1 MSMRRWRRVCCC
13 AALLLSGC
21 ATSTPKTEDSEV
33 TRRADNYVQLG
44 IEYAKQGDYNTA
56 VAKLQ
61 KALEI
66 APDFANAHHVMAL
79 VYNRIGD
86 KQQAEQHFK
95 RALELDPNDSQTL
108 NDYGLFLCAGG
119 KHQAADELFA
129 RAVANPLNA
138 TPEIAHANAGV
149 CAARAQNYP
158 QAEKYLRAA
167 LADNPRLPTALLE
180 MADISFRLNRYLP
193 ARGYLQ
199 RYLESARHSA
209 RSLWLGIR
217 IERQL
222 GDRDAAAS
230 YALALK
236 SKYPDSEEA
245 RLFLETEG
253 RR

>member
-1 MSMRRWRRVCCC
+1 MSTRRWRRLCC

-21 ATSTPKTEDSEV
+21 AAITPKTEESEA
-33 TRRADNYVQLG
+33 TRRRADNYVQLG

-66 APDFANAHHVMAL
+66 EPDFANAHHVIAL
-79 VYNRIGD
+79 VYYRTGD
-86 KQQAEQHFK
+86 KQRAEQYFK
-95 RALELDPNDSQTL
+95 RALELDPKDSQTL
-108 NDYGLFLCAGG
+108 NDYGLFLCTGG
-119 KHQAADELFA
+119 KHQAADELFV
-129 RAVANPLNA
+129 RALANPSYA
-138 TPEIAHANAGV
+138 TPEIARANAGV

-167 LADNPRLPTALLE
+167 LSENPRLPTALLE
-180 MADISFRLNRYLP
+180 MADISFRFNRYLP

-199 RYLESARHSA
+199 RYLESARHTA

-222 GDRDAAAS
+222 GDRDAVAS
-230 YALALK
+230 YALALR

>member
-1 MSMRRWRRVCCC
+1 MSIRRWLRLCC
-13 AALLLSGC
+13 AVLLLSGC
-21 ATSTPKTEDSEV
+21 ATSTPKTEESES
-33 TRRADNYVQLG
+33 TRRRADNYVQLG

-66 APDFANAHHVMAL
+66 EPDFADAHHVIAM
-79 VYNRIGD
+79 VYNRTGD
-86 KQQAEQHFK
+86 KQQAEQYFK
-95 RALELDPNDSQTL
+95 RALELDPKDSPTL
-108 NDYGLFLCAGG
+108 NDYGLFLCAEG

-129 RAVANPLNA
+129 RALANPLYA
-138 TPEIAHANAGV
+138 TPEIARANAGV

-167 LADNPRLPTALLE
+167 LSDNPKLPTALLE

-199 RYLESARHSA
+199 RYLENARHTA

-222 GDRDAAAS
+222 GDRDAVAS
-230 YALALK
+230 YALALE

>member
-1 MSMRRWRRVCCC
+1 MSIRRWLRLCC

-21 ATSTPKTEDSEV
+21 ATSTPKTEESES
-33 TRRADNYVQLG
+33 TRKRADNYVQLG

-66 APDFANAHHVMAL
+66 DPDFADAHHVIAM
-79 VYNRIGD
+79 VYNRTGD
-86 KQQAEQHFK
+86 KEEGERYFK
-95 RALELDPNDSQTL
+95 RALELDPKDPQTL
-108 NDYGLFLCAGG
+108 NDYGSFLCAEG
-119 KHQAADELFA
+119 KHQAADDLFA
-129 RAVANPLNA
+129 RALANPLYA
-138 TPEIAHANAGV
+138 TPAIARANAGV

-167 LADNPRLPTALLE
+167 LSDNPKLPTALLE

-199 RYLESARHSA
+199 RYLENARHTA

-236 SKYPDSEEA
+236 SNYPDSEEA

>member
-1 MSMRRWRRVCCC
+1 MSMRRWRRLCC

-21 ATSTPKTEDSEV
+21 ATSTPKTEESAS
-33 TRRADNYVQLG
+33 THGRADNYVQLG
-44 IEYAKQGDYNTA
+44 IEYAKQGDYKTA

-66 APDFANAHHVMAL
+66 EPDFADAHHVIAV

-86 KQQAEQHFK
+86 KPQAEQYFK
-95 RALELDPNDSQTL
+95 RALDLDRKDPQTL

-129 RAVANPLNA
+129 RAMANPLYA
-138 TPEIAHANAGV
+138 TPEIARANAGV
-149 CAARAQNYP
+149 CAARAQDYP
-158 QAEKYLRAA
+158 QAENYLRAA

-199 RYLESARHSA
+199 RYLESARHTA

>member
-21 ATSTPKTEDSEV
+21 ATSTPKTEESEV

-86 KQQAEQHFK
+86 KQQAVQHFK
-95 RALELDPNDSQTL
+95 RALELDPKDSQTL

-129 RAVANPLNA
+129 RAVANPLYA

>member
-1 MSMRRWRRVCCC
+1 MS
-13 AALLLSGC
+13 
-21 ATSTPKTEDSEV
+21 TQKTEVSEA
-33 TRRADNYVQLG
+33 TRSRADTYVQLG

-66 APDFANAHHVMAL
+66 EPDFANAHHVIAM

-86 KQQAEQHFK
+86 KPQAEQYFK
-95 RALELDPNDSQTL
+95 RALELDPKDPQTL

-119 KHQAADELFA
+119 KHQAADDLFA
-129 RAVANPLNA
+129 RAVANPLYA
-138 TPEIAHANAGV
+138 TPEIARANAGV

-199 RYLESARHSA
+199 RYLESAPHTA

-230 YALALK
+230 YALALR

>member
-21 ATSTPKTEDSEV
+21 AASTPKTEESEV

-66 APDFANAHHVMAL
+66 EPDFANAHHVMAL

-138 TPEIAHANAGV
+138 TPEIAHANAGL

>member
-1 MSMRRWRRVCCC
+1 MSIRRWLRLCC

-21 ATSTPKTEDSEV
+21 ATSTPKTEESGP
-33 TRRADNYVQLG
+33 THRRADNYVQLG

-66 APDFANAHHVMAL
+66 EPDFANAHHVIAM
-79 VYNRIGD
+79 VYNRTGD
-86 KQQAEQHFK
+86 KEQAEQHFK
-95 RALELDPNDSQTL
+95 RALELDPKDSQTL
-108 NDYGLFLCAGG
+108 NDYGSFLCAEG

-129 RAVANPLNA
+129 RALANPLYA
-138 TPEIAHANAGV
+138 TPEIARANAGV

-167 LADNPRLPTALLE
+167 LSDNPKLPTALLE

-199 RYLESARHSA
+199 RYLENARHTA

-222 GDRDAAAS
+222 GDRDAVAS
-230 YALALK
+230 YALALE